1 MKKTSLILSI
11 IFLSISSACSQRE
24 NYPPIQDS
32 NENSFEL
39 VKIVDGIDI
48 PWGLAF
54 TDKSSFLVTEKK
66 GILYHVE
73 DGKKSI
79 IKGIPKIVFSRQG
92 GLLDVAVDKNF
103 SSNQIIYLTA
113 SVSDSEK
120 GSNTSLFS
128 AKLDGDNLVDLKQLY
143 KASPDSEEQRHFGGS
158 ILLKNQHIYFTIGDR
173 GNRDINPQDLNL
185 DGGKIYRLNLD
196 GSIPDDNPFFDME
209 NSKKAIWSYGHRN
222 PQGIVD
228 GFNNDEIWIHEHG
241 PRGGDEI
248 NIIKEPRN
256 NEDPIRERNYG
267 WPKATYGINYS
278 GSEITKNKTLNGVTD
293 PYYYWTPS
301 IAPSGMVMI
310 KGSEI
315 YSDWNNTLL
324 IGSLSFRYLERLEFD
339 NSGIIVREKLFPRIG
354 RVRDVNLSPDGYV
367 YISVEGEGVF
377 KILPKKIQ

>member
-11 IFLSISSACSQRE
+11 IFLSISSACSQKE
-24 NYPPIQDS
+24 NYPPIQDFD
-32 NENSFEL
+32 ENSFEL

-54 TDKSSFLVTEKK
+54 TDKTSFLVTDKK

-73 DGKKSI
+73 DGKKKV
-79 IKGIPKIVFSRQG
+79 IKGIPEIIFSRQG
-92 GLLDVAVDKNF
+92 GLLDVAVDNNF
-103 SSNQIIYLTA
+103 SSNKIIYLTA
-113 SVSDSEK
+113 SVSDSDK

-128 AKLDGDNLVDLKQLY
+128 AKLDGDSLVDLKQLY
-143 KASPDSEEQRHFGGS
+143 KATPDSEEQRHFGGS
-158 ILLKNQHIYFTIGDR
+158 ILVKNQYIYFTIGDR
-173 GNRDINPQDLNL
+173 GNRDVNPQNLNL
-185 DGGKIYRLNLD
+185 DGGKVYRLNLD
-196 GSIPDDNPFFDME
+196 GSIPDDNPFIDVE

-222 PQGIVD
+222 PQGIVNGYND
-228 GFNNDEIWIHEHG
+228 DEIWIHEHG

-248 NIIKEPRN
+248 NIIK
-256 NEDPIRERNYG
+256 DPETNDNPLNERNYG

-278 GSEITKNKTLNGVTD
+278 GSEITKNKTLDGVTD

-310 KGSEI
+310 KSSEI

-324 IGSLSFRYLERLEFD
+324 IGSLSFRYLERLKFD
-339 NSGIIVREKLFPRIG
+339 DSGIAVREKLFPRIG
-354 RVRDVNLSPDGYV
+354 RVRDVNLSPEGFV

-377 KILPKKIQ
+377 KILPK